1 MVCRLSPCSPSL
13 PSLLRPP
20 NFVFQ
25 PSENTSAAIHSL
37 TRASQIFSGTA
48 ASGFSSVQLSPR
60 EEGWEK
66 SKALIALLSLGWK
79 QWELIIDA
87 FLCSSHSKGTLQA
100 PRILLCISP
109 LPPSAPAVWV
119 VSLILKKNDEFT
131 TNNPQVGV
139 ISNLSTLR
147 FLVRSGVLTG
157 KVRLGTPELWPICH
171 PHALRD
177 GEERTG
183 SEFSI

>member
-1 MVCRLSPCSPSL
+1 M
-13 PSLLRPP
+13 
-20 NFVFQ
+20 
-25 PSENTSAAIHSL
+25 
-37 TRASQIFSGTA
+37 
-48 ASGFSSVQLSPR
+48 
-60 EEGWEK
+60 
-66 SKALIALLSLGWK
+66 
-79 QWELIIDA
+79 
-87 FLCSSHSKGTLQA
+87 
-100 PRILLCISP
+100 
-109 LPPSAPAVWV
+109 WV

-177 GEERTG
+177 GKERTG